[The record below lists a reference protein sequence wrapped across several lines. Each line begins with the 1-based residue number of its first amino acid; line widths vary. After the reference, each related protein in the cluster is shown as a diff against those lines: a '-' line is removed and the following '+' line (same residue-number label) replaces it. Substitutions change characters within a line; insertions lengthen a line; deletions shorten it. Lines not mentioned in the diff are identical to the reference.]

1 MEKNQLKNAN
11 GMPVGSQ
18 PLCGVYALALV
29 SHEPVQR
36 VFNKIKKT
44 YYKGSNQWRGGTYKN
59 QVLGTLE
66 FYKRKVKKVEMKK
79 RCTTAT
85 FSDYYAG
92 KDKTYLLLVCGHWL
106 TIHNGIVYDQSS
118 YVPAESLKT
127 KRETYEDTNKYGEE
141 VTKYISFGK
150 RNQIVKD
157 AWEIT
162 NSKMS
167 KSVKLLEE

>member
-1 MEKNQLKNAN
+1 MEKKQLEIAN
-11 GMPVGSQ
+11 KKPVSVQ
-18 PLCGVYALALV
+18 PLCGVYAVALV
-29 SHEPVQR
+29 VHKPVQR
-36 VFNKIKKT
+36 VFNKIKKSFN
-44 YYKGSNQWRGGTYKN
+44 SNNRNWRGGTYVSE
-59 QVLGTLE
+59 VLTILE
-66 FYKRKVKKVEMKK
+66 FYKRKVKRVEMKK

-92 KDKTYLLLVCGHWL
+92 KDKTYLLHVNRHWF
-106 TIHNGIVYDQSS
+106 TIYNGVVYDQSS

-127 KRETYEDTNKYGEE
+127 KRETYQDTNKYGEE